1 MFIPARY
8 EADSALSPGGAV
20 SQEARNRLVQHA
32 GEQVSSSHCSLGD
45 EDGENESDNCK
56 HSMGHADDLATISK
70 RQYPQRALLPT
81 NCKLELPDATI
92 AFSLIEL
99 NDECIIYFDTSVK
112 HAKITVDTLT
122 LHGKSTIDL
131 TSRVTLP
138 PSPSK
143 PPTPLQP
150 GDSLPA
156 QTGSDGTRGGDGRAG
171 TGLNMTVH

>member
-1 MFIPARY
+1 MPANRCRRHT
-8 EADSALSPGGAV
+8 AHWGTRM
-20 SQEARNRLVQHA
+20 ARMR
-32 GEQVSSSHCSLGD
+32 
-45 EDGENESDNCK
+45 
-56 HSMGHADDLATISK
+56 ATIASMVWAMLTILPGSVNA
-70 RQYPQRALLPT
+70 QYPQRALLPT

-99 NDECIIYFDTSVK
+99 NDGCIIYFDTSVK

-143 PPTPLQP
+143 PPTPPQP

-156 QTGSDGTRGGDGRAG
+156 QAGSDGTRGGDGRAG